1 MFMLKQI
8 RELKGLTLKELAD
21 RIEQTEG
28 SVSHYESGRR
38 MPNYETLLKLSDALN
53 CSIDS
58 ICGNNFALTNEEEQ
72 LLFFFR
78 ELNDLG
84 KRQLLKQASIFSQ
97 DEDFSQKNNTDTHSI
112 SA

>member
-1 MFMLKQI
+1 MFMLRQI
-8 RELKGLTLKELAD
+8 RELKQMTLKELAD
-21 RIEQTEG
+21 SIGQTEG

-38 MPNYETLLKLSDALN
+38 MPNYETLLKLSEALN

-58 ICGNNFALTNEEEQ
+58 ICGNNFALTNDEEQ

-78 ELNDLG
+78 GLNGLG
-84 KRQLLKQASIFSQ
+84 KRQLLKQAANFSK
-97 DEDFSQKNNTDTHSI
+97 DEDFAEKNNTDTHSI

>member
-1 MFMLKQI
+1 MLRQI
-8 RELKGLTLKELAD
+8 REMKGLTLKDLAE
-21 RIEQTEG
+21 RIGQTEG
-28 SVSHYESGRR
+28 SVAHYESGRR
-38 MPNYETLLKLSDALN
+38 TANYETLLKLSEALD

-78 ELNDLG
+78 QLNDLG
-84 KRQLLKQASIFSQ
+84 KRQLIKQAIRYST
-97 DEDFSQKNNTDTHSI
+97 DEDFSEKNNTDTNV